1 MTIQQNKDI
10 HEEDELRVELL
21 NRINA
26 VPSVQIEPSRIAG
39 YPKIPFAALKPN
51 GHLDQFLEA
60 FEWVISTVENN
71 ADSVSL
77 E

>member
-26 VPSVQIEPSRIAG
+26 VPSVQIEPSRIVG
-39 YPKIPFAALKPN
+39 SPKISFAALNPY

-60 FEWVISTVENN
+60 VEWVISTVEKN
-71 ADSVSL
+71 AGVSS
-77 E
+77 